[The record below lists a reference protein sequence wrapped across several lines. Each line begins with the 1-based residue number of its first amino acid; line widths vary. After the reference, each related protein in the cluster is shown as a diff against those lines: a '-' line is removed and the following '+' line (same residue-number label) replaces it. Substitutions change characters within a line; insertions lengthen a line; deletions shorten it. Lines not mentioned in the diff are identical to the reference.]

1 MRDLVEELP
10 RILGLRFAALYLL
23 RSDDF
28 ERVAGPA
35 NLPLRLPLI
44 QGFYRQVQSYTSLTR
59 LEDLT
64 SLRLSTPAVR
74 QLVDTLSEEGVEVL
88 GDLAS
93 SRRRI
98 GLVLLSGRSG
108 SGMPLE
114 EEELR
119 LLRGLLHQAAIAI
132 ETSQLLEERARQAE
146 LERELEIAAEI
157 QRYLI
162 PERVEIG
169 EDWRVAAACRP
180 ARHVGGD
187 FYAEIAGPEP
197 GSRALVYGDV
207 AGKSVPG
214 ALLMMA
220 AKEALHS
227 LALGESDP
235 EELLAAANRRIYQL
249 ASRSFVALG
258 YLCPNGNGL
267 RYSLAGQPAP
277 ILRHRDGSASSLA
290 LPPHRLPLGAMTR
303 GRHTVLEVPI
313 ADGEILLAFSDGV
326 IEAHSPKGE
335 LFGDDRL
342 LAAVAAAPAQPQAL
356 VDSVLAALD
365 RFTAGADAYDDVTLL
380 AIARCSPHDDANA
393 PLFAT
398 RPNRDEEAP
407 DA

>member
-1 MRDLVEELP
+1 
-10 RILGLRFAALYLL
+10 
-23 RSDDF
+23 
-28 ERVAGPA
+28 
-35 NLPLRLPLI
+35 
-44 QGFYRQVQSYTSLTR
+44 
-59 LEDLT
+59 
-64 SLRLSTPAVR
+64 
-74 QLVDTLSEEGVEVL
+74 
-88 GDLAS
+88 
-93 SRRRI
+93 
-98 GLVLLSGRSG
+98 
-108 SGMPLE
+108 
-114 EEELR
+114 
-119 LLRGLLHQAAIAI
+119 
-132 ETSQLLEERARQAE
+132 
-146 LERELEIAAEI
+146 
-157 QRYLI
+157 
-162 PERVEIG
+162 
-169 EDWRVAAACRP
+169 
-180 ARHVGGD
+180 
-187 FYAEIAGPEP
+187 
-197 GSRALVYGDV
+197 
-207 AGKSVPG
+207 
-214 ALLMMA
+214 MMA

-342 LAAVAAAPAQPQAL
+342 LAAVAAAPAEPQAL

-380 AIARCSPHDDANA
+380 AIARCSPRDDANA

-398 RPNRDEEAP
+398 RSNRDEEAP